1 VQLSHHAR
9 VRCQQRGIP
18 PLIQQWL
25 QDFGSEVVSHGATKR
40 YFDHRAKKR
49 LAAAVGAQV
58 VDRLGSLLNIYI
70 VEGDDRVITAG
81 HRTHRIKKR

>member
-1 VQLSHHAR
+1 MELSHHAR

-18 PLIQQWL
+18 PLIRQWL
-25 QDFGSEVVSHGATKR
+25 HDFGSEVVSHGATKR

-58 VDRLGSLLNIYI
+58 VDRLGGLLNVYI
-70 VEGDDRVITAG
+70 VEGDERVITAG
-81 HRTHRIKKR
+81 HRSRRIKQC